1 MPSAKPKRP
10 LTGVAAFGLIFGL
23 SILIGII
30 AGIGSVFAGYIPGPA
45 GLAASLA
52 VNGAA
57 MAGALILCIW
67 WWRRI
72 DEAAREAHKWA
83 WWWGGCSGALV
94 GGAILLTALHR
105 DGDMGLGAM
114 EPNGILVAGMT
125 LMFTCQV
132 VGYTLAWVV
141 WWAKR
146 R

>member
-10 LTGVAAFGLIFGL
+10 LTGVAAFALVFGL
-23 SILIGII
+23 SVLIGVL
-30 AGIGSVFAGYIPGPA
+30 AGIGGMFVSDIPGPA

-52 VNGAA
+52 VNAVA

-83 WWWGGCSGALV
+83 WWWGGCTGMLV
-94 GGAILLTALHR
+94 GAAVLLTVLNWT
-105 DGDMGLGAM
+105 GDLGFSDLPINEVLAS
-114 EPNGILVAGMT
+114 GMI
-125 LMFTCQV
+125 LMFVCQLI
-132 VGYTLAWVV
+132 GYTVAWTV

>member
-10 LTGVAAFGLIFGL
+10 LTGVAAFGLVFGL
-23 SILIGII
+23 SILVGVF
-30 AGIGSVFAGYIPGPA
+30 AGVGSVFAGEVPGAP

-57 MAGALILCIW
+57 MAAALFLCVW

-94 GGAILLTALHR
+94 GGALLLTALHR
-105 DGDMGLGAM
+105 DGDLGLGAM
-114 EPNGILVAGMT
+114 APNDVLVAGMS

-132 VGYTLAWVV
+132 VGYCIAWAV